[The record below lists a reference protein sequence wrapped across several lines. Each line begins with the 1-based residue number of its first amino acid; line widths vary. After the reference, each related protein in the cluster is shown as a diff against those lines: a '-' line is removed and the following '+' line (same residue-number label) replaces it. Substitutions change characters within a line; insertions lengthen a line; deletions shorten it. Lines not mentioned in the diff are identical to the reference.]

1 MTATVAPRIL
11 IVEPH
16 KGGLAVMARRLSG
29 AGYRVV
35 ACTNAS
41 DAVSELHRAPVALV
55 LAALRMAPLSGIELT
70 RLMRDDG
77 ALRDLP
83 VILVN
88 ARSDTTSAGDGLAA
102 GADDR

>member
-1 MTATVAPRIL
+1 
-11 IVEPH
+11 
-16 KGGLAVMARRLSG
+16 MARRLSG

-35 ACTNAS
+35 ACTNES

-77 ALRDLP
+77 ALP
-83 VILVN
+83 
-88 ARSDTTSAGDGLAA
+88 ARGSCQRSLRHHKRRRRACRGGRRSLMRGVDQDWANFP
-102 GADDR
+102 